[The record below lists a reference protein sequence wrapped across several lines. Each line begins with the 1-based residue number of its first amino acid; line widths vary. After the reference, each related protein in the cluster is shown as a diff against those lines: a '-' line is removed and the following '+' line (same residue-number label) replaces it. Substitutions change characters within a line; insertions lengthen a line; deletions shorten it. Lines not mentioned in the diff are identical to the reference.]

1 MVERF
6 ETSSGLQAHRGSI
19 KYNFKK
25 HTKMEKKFIYK
36 PDLADVLE
44 ELADGALNH
53 ADTFF
58 TRICFYNNWIEISV
72 QQKEHPYKTLVTRS
86 YQIVESLENAT
97 EMMDNL
103 FGDSLKALESLTIT
117 KEEEH
122 TNKN

>member
-1 MVERF
+1 
-6 ETSSGLQAHRGSI
+6 
-19 KYNFKK
+19 
-25 HTKMEKKFIYK
+25 MEKKFIYK

-44 ELADGALNH
+44 ELADEALNH

-58 TRICFYNNWIEISV
+58 TRICFCNNSIEISV

-86 YQIVESLENAT
+86 YQIVESLENST
-97 EMMDNL
+97 EMMDNI

-117 KEEEH
+117 KEEDH

>member
-1 MVERF
+1 
-6 ETSSGLQAHRGSI
+6 
-19 KYNFKK
+19 
-25 HTKMEKKFIYK
+25 MEKKFIYK

-44 ELADGALNH
+44 ELADEALNH
-53 ADTFF
+53 ADTFI
-58 TRICFYNNWIEISV
+58 TRIYFCNNSIEISV

-103 FGDSLKALESLTIT
+103 FGDSLNALESLTIT